1 MRKRSLA
8 AAVLVVLAV
17 SACKAK
23 DQGMSDEL
31 ARDVALATDSGGGG
45 LSLAPSRGSQMVV
58 SAEERAPEARSRKAA
73 SARSSRVTPHRT
85 PHRDRVAAHHTT
97 EVASIA
103 APVAEETPA
112 PQPVAEQ
119 SPTENTQT
127 QDAPVA
133 ESPRPHP
140 VAVGSYPGSGSGSV
154 GSGRGISIGDVI
166 GVIGAV
172 VIRGGE
178 VDGDHCDPRGGRH
191 RRGGPG
197 VMVNDRG
204 GAILRG
210 NF

>member
-8 AAVLVVLAV
+8 AAVLAVLAV

-23 DQGMSDEL
+23 DQGMNDEL
-31 ARDVALATDSGGGG
+31 ARDVALATDSGG
-45 LSLAPSRGSQMVV
+45 LSLAPSHGSQMVV
-58 SAEERAPEARSRKAA
+58 SAEERAPEARTHKAA

-103 APVAEETPA
+103 APVAEEAPA

-133 ESPRPHP
+133 DSPRPHP

-154 GSGRGISIGDVI
+154 GSGRGINIGDVI

-172 VIRGGE
+172 VIRGG
-178 VDGDHCDPRGGRH
+178 VADGDHCDPRGGRG
-191 RRGGPG
+191 RRGGSG
-197 VMVNDRG
+197 ILVNDRG

-210 NF
+210 RF